1 MVPLRYEELT
11 VPNAFKAD
19 LIVEDKVIVEVGG
32 SLLPVHKKQ
41 VITYLK
47 LTNLK
52 LGLVI
57 NFGSVLFKSGVAR
70 IVNQL

>member
-1 MVPLRYEELT
+1 
-11 VPNAFKAD
+11 
-19 LIVEDKVIVEVGG
+19 VEDKVIVELKSVEA
-32 SLLPVHKKQ
+32 LLPVHKKQ